1 MIYHLTKVL
10 QTKGLFF
17 LKAFDCFR
25 FFFSFLFVF
34 VVVIFFS
41 FFFNSGTSSFSDGS
55 KWKTRRRLITPTF
68 HFKILNTF
76 IQVFEEQA
84 AILVTH
90 LEVTSPFVGFLVYF
104 GVFLFFD
111 NKLHVQVYLWLV
123 AKCRKNVSW
132 KVYPYGTVFTHELVS
147 VRNRTR
153 ERSNRVRFLIQT
165 NECVN
170 TIQTHFPSCI
180 VFINMRTDRDSLFVL
195 FHSQKIL
202 SCFCSSCFQH
212 ILLPMSHTRQIF
224 SRSFFQRTEFVFRK
238 SPTL

>member
-1 MIYHLTKVL
+1 MIYHLTMVL

-25 FFFSFLFVF
+25 LFFFSFLFVF

-41 FFFNSGTSSFSDGS
+41 FFNSGTSSFSDGS

-123 AKCRKNVSW
+123 AKCSKNVSW

-153 ERSNRVRFLIQT
+153 ERSKRVRFLIQT

-170 TIQTHFPSCI
+170 TIQTHIPYCI
-180 VFINMRTDRDSLFVL
+180 VFIICMLRFKKQSHRLFLVN
-195 FHSQKIL
+195 
-202 SCFCSSCFQH
+202 
-212 ILLPMSHTRQIF
+212 
-224 SRSFFQRTEFVFRK
+224 
-238 SPTL
+238 